1 MRATRILLPERL
13 MMKKANLV
21 LMAALAAAG
30 LTGVVAGALLPVSV
44 AVAAEKEKA
53 APKQKLSPAVQKPLV
68 AAQNAMTAKNW
79 DEALVHIQAAQAV
92 EPKTPYDAFMVD
104 ELGWYIYLQKKDY
117 VKSAE
122 ILERSLA
129 TGMVPEADKAQ
140 RLRALTQMNLQN
152 KEYAKAIASGT
163 EYMKLNPGDAE
174 IALSLAQARYLSD
187 DFKGAK
193 EAAEQLV
200 ASSAKPSEPALL
212 LALRA
217 NYELK
222 DEPGIIRS
230 LEGLVRNYPAAKY
243 WEDLLNAQLY
253 RTKDERALRALYRLM
268 NDTET
273 LDKGEEFAEMG
284 TTLVAGG
291 FPNEAK
297 QVLERGMSAN
307 VFQGESK
314 SRAQAELERART
326 GAAADAKEV
335 GTAAAQLAAAKTG
348 NQMVAIG
355 KLYFSAGDFANAV
368 DAIQKGLAKG
378 GVTDID
384 DANMLAGIA
393 NSRLGKLAEARAAF
407 DAVKAPGLT
416 DLARLWKLKL
426 DTAATPAAAAAPAT
440 GG

>member
-30 LTGVVAGALLPVSV
+30 LTGVVGGSLLPVSA
-44 AVAAEKEKA
+44 AVAKEKA

-68 AAQNAMTAKNW
+68 AAQKAMNEKNW
-79 DEALVHIQAAQAV
+79 DEALVQIQAAQAV
-92 EPKTPYDAFMVD
+92 EPKTPYDTFMVD

-129 TGMVPEADKAQ
+129 SGMVPEADKAQ

-152 KEYAKAIASGT
+152 QQFDKAIVSGT
-163 EYMKLNPGDAE
+163 EYLKLSPDDAE
-174 IALSLAQARYLSD
+174 IALNLAQARYLSN
-187 DFKGAK
+187 DFAGAK
-193 EAAEQLV
+193 AAAEQLV
-200 ASSAKPSEPALL
+200 ASSAKPSEPTLL
-212 LALRA
+212 LALRS

-222 DEPGIIRS
+222 DEPGIMRS
-230 LEGLVRNYPAAKY
+230 LEGLVRHYPAPKY

-253 RTKDERALRALYRLM
+253 RTKDDRGLRALYRLM
-268 NDTET
+268 HDTQT
-273 LDKGEEFAEMG
+273 LDKGEEYAEMG
-284 TTLVAGG
+284 GALVTGG
-291 FPNEAK
+291 YPNEAK
-297 QVLERGMSAN
+297 AILERGMAQN
-307 VFQGESK
+307 LFQGDSK
-314 SRAQAELERART
+314 ARAQAELERART

-335 GTAAAQLAAAKTG
+335 GTAAAQLASAKTG

-355 KLYFSAGDFANAV
+355 KLYFSAGDYANAV

-384 DANMLAGIA
+384 DANIVAGIA
-393 NSRLGKLAEARAAF
+393 SSRQDKLDEARVAF
-407 DAVKAPGLT
+407 DAVKAPALT
-416 DLARLWKLKL
+416 DIARLWKLKL
-426 DTAATPAAAAAPAT
+426 DTAGTPAAEPPAAS
-440 GG
+440 